1 MLVSGLDF
9 GAGFGAPSRVVQT
22 FRKARLDAGFWC
34 GSPVTTGMAS
44 SADVDSWKALGGKVD
59 LSADKYVAP
68 TGKQDVKAD
77 LIAGHETQNTDVGCI
92 QANVTSRGKTQFGI
106 WKPTWQKVLSE

>member
-1 MLVSGLDF
+1 
-9 GAGFGAPSRVVQT
+9 
-22 FRKARLDAGFWC
+22 
-34 GSPVTTGMAS
+34 MAS

-77 LIAGHETQNTDVGCI
+77 LAITGHETQQTNVSCI
-92 QANVTSRGKTQFGI
+92 QANVTSLGKTQLGI
-106 WKPTWQKVLSE
+106 WKPTWQKVGYPRDRYLLCMPRV